1 VTLCKFAWRAHI
13 DEWGGL
19 RQIFVYGDV
28 LNHDVKVVDFFETL
42 DKVEDKVKVEVKFE
56 VTVLGKVVKS

>member
-1 VTLCKFAWRAHI
+1 
-13 DEWGGL
+13 
-19 RQIFVYGDV
+19 VYGDV

>member
-1 VTLCKFAWRAHI
+1 M
-13 DEWGGL
+13 

-42 DKVEDKVKVEVKFE
+42 DKVEDKVKVEVKVEVEVKFE
-56 VTVLGKVVKS
+56 VTI